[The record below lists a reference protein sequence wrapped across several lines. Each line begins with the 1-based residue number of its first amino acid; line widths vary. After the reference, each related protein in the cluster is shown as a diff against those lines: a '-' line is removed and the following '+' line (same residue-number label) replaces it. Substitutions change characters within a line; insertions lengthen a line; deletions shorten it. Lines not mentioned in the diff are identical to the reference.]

1 MLQLT
6 ADNIAAGPPG
16 RDQGRYEKQILYVD
30 RRPPSRYYNAR
41 PKDEGFLGAVAET
54 ASRRPEICL
63 FVSSRHL
70 QKYQYI
76 DTQTKLDCLT
86 GRIKK
91 ARRIAV
97 DIEADSFHHYF
108 EKVCLIQIAVA
119 QDIYLVDPLADLELS
134 AFLDVLADTAM
145 IFHDGGY
152 DLRMMRSS
160 FGFEP
165 RGRVF
170 DTMLAAQLLGC
181 RQFGLAAMLQEVLAV
196 SMAKGQQK
204 ADWSHRPLSEK
215 LLAYAGDD
223 VLYLEEL
230 TDCLSARLKELGRTQ
245 WHKESCQWM
254 VKATAV
260 EKEQA
265 DKNRQW
271 RIKGCREL
279 TRRQLAFVRQL
290 WRWRDGE
297 SRKADRPPFKILGNQ
312 QLIHLALWAQNH
324 PKSSLSKGPRLPR
337 HCTGRRFARIEK
349 AIAHAQA
356 LPESSWPK
364 PLKPVRAPRWTAAD
378 KQLADVLRDKCRQIT
393 DRLEIEP
400 FVVAPR
406 ATIAVIARKRPATI
420 AELAACGPMMQ
431 WQAKLLWP
439 TVKSLLEA

>member
-1 MLQLT
+1 
-6 ADNIAAGPPG
+6 
-16 RDQGRYEKQILYVD
+16 
-30 RRPPSRYYNAR
+30 
-41 PKDEGFLGAVAET
+41 
-54 ASRRPEICL
+54 
-63 FVSSRHL
+63 
-70 QKYQYI
+70 
-76 DTQTKLDCLT
+76 
-86 GRIKK
+86 
-91 ARRIAV
+91 
-97 DIEADSFHHYF
+97 
-108 EKVCLIQIAVA
+108 
-119 QDIYLVDPLADLELS
+119 
-134 AFLDVLADTAM
+134 
-145 IFHDGGY
+145 
-152 DLRMMRSS
+152 MMRSS

-230 TDCLSARLKELGRTQ
+230 ADCLSTRLKELGRAQ
-245 WHKESCQWM
+245 WHKESCQWL

-260 EKEQA
+260 EKEQP
-265 DKNRQW
+265 DKDRQW
-271 RIKGCREL
+271 RIKGCKEL
-279 TRRQLAFVRQL
+279 TRRQLAFLRQL

-312 QLIHLALWAQNH
+312 QLIHLALWAQSH
-324 PKSSLSKGPRLPR
+324 PKSSLSKGPKLPR

-364 PLKPVRAPRWTAAD
+364 PLKQVRAPRWTAAD
-378 KQLADVLRDKCRQIT
+378 KKLADVLRDKCRQIT

-406 ATIAVIARKRPATI
+406 ATIAVIARKRPVTI
-420 AELAACGPMMQ
+420 AELSACGPMMQ

-439 TVKSLLEA
+439 TVKAVLEA